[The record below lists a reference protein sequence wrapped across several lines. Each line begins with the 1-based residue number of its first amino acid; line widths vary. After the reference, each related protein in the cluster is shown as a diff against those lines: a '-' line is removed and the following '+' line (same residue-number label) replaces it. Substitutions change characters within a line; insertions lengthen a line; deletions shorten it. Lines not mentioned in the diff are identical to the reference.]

1 MDDFREP
8 ETRGSTTTEKV
19 SLLIS
24 CSQKHLTKSVGPLGI
39 LLTSRQ
45 YVTLEMMQY
54 IFPGMKLHSLADLL
68 LMVRLNRE
76 GHTTFWS

>member
-1 MDDFREP
+1 MDDFREL

-19 SLLIS
+19 SLLTS
-24 CSQKHLTKSVGPLGI
+24 CFQKHLIKSVGPLDI

-45 YVTLEMMQY
+45 YVTLKMMQY
-54 IFPGMKLHSLADLL
+54 IFSGMRLHSLGDLP

-76 GHTTFWS
+76 GHTTFWN